1 MVAIFILN
9 EFLLFT
15 CILKC
20 YDVIQCFQILY
31 ECSCSNLLRYHIV
44 KFIQYLNLVLFN
56 SILIPVMAEEIEK
69 GDDILDI
76 FLARKEVRELS
87 DDTDE
92 VMEELGACKCIL
104 KVVLQGRLYMNS
116 NQTSSTS
123 ILIQPFKKEKLY
135 VAIFSP

>member
-1 MVAIFILN
+1 MYIKVLR
-9 EFLLFT
+9 
-15 CILKC
+15 C
-20 YDVIQCFQILY
+20 YIQCFQILY

-69 GDDILDI
+69 GDEILDS

-92 VMEELGACKCIL
+92 VMEEGLAN
-104 KVVLQGRLYMNS
+104 V
-116 NQTSSTS
+116 
-123 ILIQPFKKEKLY
+123 F
-135 VAIFSP
+135 

>member
-1 MVAIFILN
+1 MVATFILN

-56 SILIPVMAEEIEK
+56 SILIPVMAEEIIEK
-69 GDDILDI
+69 GDEILDS

-92 VMEELGACKCIL
+92 VMEEGLAN
-104 KVVLQGRLYMNS
+104 V
-116 NQTSSTS
+116 
-123 ILIQPFKKEKLY
+123 F
-135 VAIFSP
+135 

>member
-1 MVAIFILN
+1 MVATVILN

-20 YDVIQCFQILY
+20 YDVIQCFQKLY

-69 GDDILDI
+69 GDDILDS
-76 FLARKEVRELS
+76 FLARKEVRKLS

-92 VMEELGACKCIL
+92 VMEEGLAN
-104 KVVLQGRLYMNS
+104 V
-116 NQTSSTS
+116 
-123 ILIQPFKKEKLY
+123 F
-135 VAIFSP
+135 

>member
-1 MVAIFILN
+1 MVATFILN

-20 YDVIQCFQILY
+20 YDVIQCFQKLIY

-69 GDDILDI
+69 GDDILDS
-76 FLARKEVRELS
+76 FLARKEVRELNL
-87 DDTDE
+87 TTQ
-92 VMEELGACKCIL
+92 M
-104 KVVLQGRLYMNS
+104 R
-116 NQTSSTS
+116 
-123 ILIQPFKKEKLY
+123 
-135 VAIFSP
+135 